1 MTLQLDGESAK
12 INFTLSSSNDSKEC
26 IDFFLTRND
35 ESLST
40 FLAFGKFLTKT
51 NNSV

>member
-1 MTLQLDGESAK
+1 MTLQLDSATPK
-12 INFTLSSSNDSKEC
+12 INFTLSSSNDAKEC

-40 FLAFGKFLTKT
+40 FLAFGKFLTKP
-51 NNSV
+51 NNYV